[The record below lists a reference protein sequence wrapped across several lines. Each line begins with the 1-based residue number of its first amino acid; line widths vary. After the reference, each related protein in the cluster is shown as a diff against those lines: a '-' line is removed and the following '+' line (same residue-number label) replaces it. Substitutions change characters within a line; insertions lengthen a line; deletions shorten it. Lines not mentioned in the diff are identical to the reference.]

1 MFYYYRYIKGDIYNH
16 HICYTSS
23 TTLYTD
29 ISTVLF
35 SHIVL
40 NDGQW
45 SVGFVL
51 DSNDLT
57 SNDDDYQQ
65 RVLKRLTEGRRE
77 CHIEQRQKLNI
88 KQEDKDLQSIIQS
101 LHDELRETRNHHH
114 RQLQQTQQAQ
124 QKIQDYQQQLQQSQ
138 HEVQETN
145 DQYQQQ
151 LQQQQ
156 QRIQKLEHQLQ
167 ESQHQLQD
175 SEQQLQESQQQL
187 QQSQDEIQ
195 EKKDQYQRQLQ
206 QQQQW
211 IQELEHQLQQSQ
223 DEIQETRHARDQYQ
237 QSNLSLLQRLQQT
250 EQARQDIEQQL
261 EQLCSQQDQ
270 PHWVVGREEVIMTQE
285 VLGKGS
291 YGKVK
296 VAVFR
301 GLRVAAKSLH
311 NIIISEYTQDHFFR
325 EMDIASRVRHPN
337 LVQFIGATT
346 VGTPIIL
353 MEIMATSLYNEL
365 QKKAFTQSQILG
377 ISCNVASALNY
388 LHLWKPDPI
397 IHRDISSPNILLEPS
412 VGDSFKAKVTDYGA
426 ANLQQQAK
434 TNMPGNPSYASPESH
449 YPDDHSPAMDV
460 YSYSVLL
467 MEMILHCPPA
477 MTVPKRE
484 EQANHVSWPPM
495 SSLIQRCLNRDRHC
509 RPTMSQILD
518 QLKQE
523 KHVIN

>member
-1 MFYYYRYIKGDIYNH
+1 M
-16 HICYTSS
+16 
-23 TTLYTD
+23 YTD
-29 ISTVLF
+29 ISTVVF
-35 SHIVL
+35 SCIVL

-57 SNDDDYQQ
+57 STDDYQR
-65 RVLKRLTEGRRE
+65 RVLKRFAEVRRE
-77 CHIEQRQKLNI
+77 WIGQGEKENVKQKDN
-88 KQEDKDLQSIIQS
+88 DLQSIIQS
-101 LHDELRETRNHHH
+101 LQDELRVTRDNYH
-114 RQLQQTQQAQ
+114 
-124 QKIQDYQQQLQQSQ
+124 QQL
-138 HEVQETN
+138 
-145 DQYQQQ
+145 
-151 LQQQQ
+151 
-156 QRIQKLEHQLQ
+156 K
-167 ESQHQLQD
+167 ESQ
-175 SEQQLQESQQQL
+175 
-187 QQSQDEIQ
+187 
-195 EKKDQYQRQLQ
+195 
-206 QQQQW
+206 
-211 IQELEHQLQQSQ
+211 HQLQQSQ

-237 QSNLSLLQRLQQT
+237 HSNLSLLQRLQQT

-261 EQLCSQQDQ
+261 EQLRSQQDQ
-270 PHWVVGREEVIMTQE
+270 PHWVIGREEVIMTQE
-285 VLGKGS
+285 VLGNGA

-311 NIIISEYTQDHFFR
+311 GIIISDYTTDLFSR

-337 LVQFIGATT
+337 LVQFIGATR

-353 MEIMATSLYNEL
+353 TEIMTTSLYNEL
-365 QKKAFTQSQILG
+365 QKKALTQSQILG
-377 ISCNVASALNY
+377 ISCDVASALNY

-434 TNMPGNPSYASPESH
+434 TDMPGNPAYASPESR

-467 MEMILHCPPA
+467 MEMILHHPPA

-484 EQANHVSWPPM
+484 EQASHVSWPPM
-495 SSLIQRCLNRDRHC
+495 SSLIQRCLNRDCHH

-518 QLKQE
+518 QLKQL
-523 KHVIN
+523 KI